1 MLHSYT
7 WAVTD
12 FVVITGLSGAGRSSV
27 ADVLEDLGWFVIDNL
42 PTSLMGKVL
51 ELAQA
56 PGSTIERVAFVIG
69 TGPQQAELEMP
80 IEQLR
85 RAGSRV
91 RILFLDA
98 GTDALVRRY
107 ESTRRRHPRAVAE
120 RLVEAIERER
130 ELLEPVKEGADVVV
144 DTSALNIHQLR
155 DRVTDLF
162 GAEGTDSGMQTT
174 LLSFGFKHGL
184 PLDVDMVID
193 CRFLPNPHWVE
204 ELRPLTG
211 QDQPVRDYVFAQPA
225 AEQFLDRLTSLLDL
239 LLPAYQAEGKAY
251 LSIAFGC
258 TGGRHR
264 SVAIAEEVASRMR
277 AAGSSARVAHRDL
290 AKS

>member
-1 MLHSYT
+1 M
-7 WAVTD
+7 TD

-42 PTSLMGKVL
+42 PTSLMSKVL
-51 ELAQA
+51 DLAQA

-69 TGPQQAELEMP
+69 TGPQQGELEAP
-80 IEQLR
+80 IAQLR

-107 ESTRRRHPRAVAE
+107 ESTRRRHPRAGAE

-130 ELLEPVKEGADVVV
+130 ELLRPVKEGADVVV
-144 DTSALNIHQLR
+144 DTTALNIHQIR
-155 DRVTDLF
+155 DRITDLF
-162 GAEGTDSGMQTT
+162 AVDDADGGMQTT

-184 PLDVDMVID
+184 PVDVDLVID
-193 CRFLPNPHWVE
+193 CRFLPNPHWVD

-211 QDQPVRDYVFAQPA
+211 KDDPVRAYVFDQPVT
-225 AEQFLDRLTSLLDL
+225 ELFLERLTELLNL
-239 LLPAYQAEGKAY
+239 LLPAYAAEGKAY

-264 SVAIAEEVASRMR
+264 SVAIAEEVALRMR
-277 AAGSSARVAHRDL
+277 ASGVKPRIAHRDL